1 MTPAAQNVTARFASR
16 SRRSAASSPI
26 LTAEPADSDPTVVAE
41 AKSSLRIRQAAHLM
55 TKATGPELSPCFYR
69 AVSGLSAYAD
79 ARQAARCGLHRL
91 YRVSVVEPGWPL
103 NGGKSTVCHEVHLV
117 RLCRLWDMPFNNGE
131 VFAGY
136 VIERLLGTGGMGE
149 VYLAQHPRLPRQDA
163 LKILSLAS
171 TADEEFRARFNREAE
186 LAATLW
192 HPHIVGV
199 HDRGEFHGRLW
210 ISMDYVD
217 GTDAGRLI
225 RERYSGGMP
234 HQDVSEIV
242 TAVADALD
250 FGHERRLLH
259 RDVKPENILVTAP
272 DGHRR
277 RVLLTDFGIARRIDD
292 VSNLTKA
299 NIAMGT
305 ISYVAPEQLLGK
317 PLDGRADQYGLAAT
331 TFHLLTGA
339 PPFQDSNPAV
349 VISHHLGTPPPRLS
363 ERRPDLAH
371 LDAVLTRALAK
382 NPNERYPSC
391 LDFAQ
396 ALTQRGPHRDDAQ
409 PHAQSG
415 LPASGLGPAEG
426 LDSGERPPTQRL
438 ERVVVRGTARDVQRS
453 AVIAQNQV
461 GTLSFRVVPYDP
473 KGNGRARVPVEIQTQ
488 LVTGQ
493 LTNGDEI
500 EVSGVWDGATLD
512 ADTIV
517 NFSARVRPKRRSSQV
532 RAKSSPR
539 DKPPKGRRVSSVAL
553 VAAVGVI
560 AVTVAAVLY
569 LTGAFGIRTRLGP
582 IVKPVSATVFSP
594 DGAPDNPQKAGLAI
608 DGNPDTAWSTV
619 TYKDPVPFP
628 KFIQGM
634 GLLLHLS
641 EPTALSVVTIDVSST
656 GTQVQIRSSPTETPA
671 KLADTTELTPTTRL
685 QPGHNRIAVHD
696 RTKTS
701 NVLVWITTLGTINGE
716 SRTEISEITL
726 RAAA

>member
-1 MTPAAQNVTARFASR
+1 
-16 SRRSAASSPI
+16 
-26 LTAEPADSDPTVVAE
+26 
-41 AKSSLRIRQAAHLM
+41 
-55 TKATGPELSPCFYR
+55 
-69 AVSGLSAYAD
+69 
-79 ARQAARCGLHRL
+79 
-91 YRVSVVEPGWPL
+91 
-103 NGGKSTVCHEVHLV
+103 
-117 RLCRLWDMPFNNGE
+117 MPFNNGE

-136 VIERLLGTGGMGE
+136 VIQRLLGTGGMGE

-192 HPHIVGV
+192 HPHIVRV
-199 HDRGEFHGRLW
+199 LDRGEFNGRLW
-210 ISMDYVD
+210 ISMDYVH

-234 HQDVSEIV
+234 EQDVSEIV

-259 RDVKPENILVTAP
+259 RDVKPENILVTAS
-272 DGHRR
+272 DDHRR

-305 ISYVAPEQLLGK
+305 ISYVAPEQLLRK
-317 PLDGRADQYGLAAT
+317 PLDGRADQYALAAT

-382 NPNERYPSC
+382 DPNQRYPSC
-391 LDFAQ
+391 LDFAR
-396 ALTQRGPHRDDAQ
+396 ALTQRSPHRDATP
-409 PHAQSG
+409 PHARSG
-415 LPASGLGPAEG
+415 LQASGSGHAEHLG
-426 LDSGERPPTQRL
+426 SGERPRTQRL
-438 ERVVVRGTARDVQRS
+438 ERVVIHGTAHGVQQS
-453 AVIAQNQV
+453 AVNAPNQV
-461 GTLSFRVVPYDP
+461 GILSFRVVPYDP
-473 KGNGRARVPVEIQTQ
+473 TGNGRAPVPVQIQTQ
-488 LVTGQ
+488 LVAGQ
-493 LTNGDEI
+493 LADEDEV
-500 EVSGVWDGATLD
+500 EVSGVWDGGTLD
-512 ADTIV
+512 ADSIV
-517 NFSARVRPKRRSSQV
+517 NLSAGARPKGRSSQV
-532 RAKSSPR
+532 RAKSPR
-539 DKPPKGRRVSSVAL
+539 GKAPKGRRVKSVAL
-553 VAAVGVI
+553 VAIVGVI
-560 AVTVAAVLY
+560 VVTAAAVLY
-569 LTGAFGIRTRLGP
+569 FTDGFGIWTRPGP

-594 DGAPDNPQKAGLAI
+594 DGPPDNPQEAGLAI

-628 KFIQGM
+628 KFIEGM

-671 KLADTTELTPTTRL
+671 KLADTTQLTPTTTL

-701 NVLVWITTLGTINGE
+701 NVLVWITTLGTTNGE
-716 SRTEISEITL
+716 SRTEISEIAL